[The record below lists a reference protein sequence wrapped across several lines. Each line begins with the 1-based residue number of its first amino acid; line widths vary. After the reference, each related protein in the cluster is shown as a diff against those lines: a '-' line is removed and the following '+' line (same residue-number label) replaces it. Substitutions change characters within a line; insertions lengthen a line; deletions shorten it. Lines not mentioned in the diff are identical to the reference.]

1 MNADKNIHANFET
14 KLESIELDF
23 KGWLTTLFQQQLIE
37 PLVKLS
43 KRSETWSIKR
53 NLVAKQSPY
62 FDKLGY

>member
-1 MNADKNIHANFET
+1 MNADRNIHVNFKI

-23 KGWLTTLFQQQLIE
+23 KGWLTILFQQRLIE
-37 PLVKLS
+37 PLVNLS
-43 KRSETWSIKR
+43 KRPETWSIKR